1 MRQTGDAW
9 IECEGERKRRV
20 EHDSSFGRKAGKDG
34 ANADQEKGD
43 AEEAPG
49 RIATVFEGTTERGA
63 GKAVGRLGL
72 VWV

>member
-1 MRQTGDAW
+1 MRVK
-9 IECEGERKRRV
+9 ER
-20 EHDSSFGRKAGKDG
+20 EESSTTPSFGRKAGKDG

-63 GKAVGRLGL
+63 GRAVRRLGL